1 MKNCMAMNCLVH
13 DDLYELGTEMPGS
26 PTRRFKIVD
35 TLTNKEYDIISSM
48 DHLNGSPSFF
58 RLKIDDIRVED
69 QDGDLY
75 VEESD
80 YDDLNERGAVE
91 I

>member
-1 MKNCMAMNCLVH
+1 
-13 DDLYELGTEMPGS
+13 
-26 PTRRFKIVD
+26 
-35 TLTNKEYDIISSM
+35 M